1 MALFDKI
8 KKAAEDAKNKVSNFA
23 EEKKIGEKFANIK
36 ASAKKSWEEST
47 AAMKQSIETTA

>member
-23 EEKKIGEKFANIK
+23 EKKRL
-36 ASAKKSWEEST
+36 AKSLP
-47 AAMKQSIETTA
+47 I